1 MMEHLN
7 GKNAELVYADALDGK
22 MSSAKIESADLVA
35 HGEDTPAYA
44 VLQSYDLLNTSF
56 RKEHFDDIFEENDL
70 KPNSSH
76 SHNFQKRL
84 LWGVYWTPGCGLMIY
99 NAFNTEVTV
108 PPGSLCCFTNSDND
122 YLFARPGVHNICDP
136 FLKRVRNPMLVPN
149 NGEVISHGNRVVVT
163 IPQGKLG
170 YATDMGQPVLLP
182 PGLHAWKSETL
193 RYERTYNLDNHV
205 IEVGP
210 YTILTVDEG

>member
-1 MMEHLN
+1 MELSSSKYT
-7 GKNAELVYADALDGK
+7 GPVYDDALDGK
-22 MSSAKIESADLVA
+22 MFSVKIGSADLVSR
-35 HGEDTPAYA
+35 GEDTPAYA
-44 VLQSYDLLNTSF
+44 VLQSYGLLNTSF
-56 RKEHFDDIFEENDL
+56 RKEHFEDIFEENDL

-122 YLFARPGVHNICDP
+122 YLFARPGVYNISDQ
-136 FLKRVRNPMLVPN
+136 FTKKVGNPTLVPN

-193 RYERTYNLDNHV
+193 RYECTYSLENHV
-205 IEVGP
+205 IEIGP
-210 YTILTVDEG
+210 YTILTVNEG

>member
-1 MMEHLN
+1 
-7 GKNAELVYADALDGK
+7 
-22 MSSAKIESADLVA
+22 
-35 HGEDTPAYA
+35 
-44 VLQSYDLLNTSF
+44 
-56 RKEHFDDIFEENDL
+56 
-70 KPNSSH
+70 
-76 SHNFQKRL
+76 
-84 LWGVYWTPGCGLMIY
+84 
-99 NAFNTEVTV
+99 
-108 PPGSLCCFTNSDND
+108 
-122 YLFARPGVHNICDP
+122 VHNICDP